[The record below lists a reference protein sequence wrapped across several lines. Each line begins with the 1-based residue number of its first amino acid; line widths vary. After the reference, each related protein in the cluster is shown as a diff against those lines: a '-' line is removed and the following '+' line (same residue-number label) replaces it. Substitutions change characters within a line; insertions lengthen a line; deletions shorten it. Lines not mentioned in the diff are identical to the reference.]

1 MKYQQRKKIIEQAN
15 KRRQSLMIN
24 KGKEYSGGDEDINYN
39 FKETAKRLGTRLA
52 GTSEFVCLTFLL
64 KHIQSI
70 EQWARNGKLSSGETI
85 ISRLDDARNYMDIL
99 ESLIYENENWRE
111 ESTYYI
117 NEETKK

>member
-1 MKYQQRKKIIEQAN
+1 
-15 KRRQSLMIN
+15 
-24 KGKEYSGGDEDINYN
+24 
-39 FKETAKRLGTRLA
+39 
-52 GTSEFVCLTFLL
+52 L

>member
-39 FKETAKRLGTRLA
+39 FKETSKRLGTRLA

-99 ESLIYENENWRE
+99 ESLLKER
-111 ESTYYI
+111 
-117 NEETKK
+117 K